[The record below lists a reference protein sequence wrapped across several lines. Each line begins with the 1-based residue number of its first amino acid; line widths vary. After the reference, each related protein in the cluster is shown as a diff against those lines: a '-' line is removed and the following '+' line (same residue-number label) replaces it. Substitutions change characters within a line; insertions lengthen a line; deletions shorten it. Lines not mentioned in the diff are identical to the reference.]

1 MNESL
6 ISMCGT
12 QKNHRFTCRHV
23 ESMKYG
29 CAIISGDFSRLT
41 DHDFLYRDKIL
52 PLMYIIKRDFSDLI
66 EVCQYCLD
74 NENEI
79 RLRGEEGREIYKKYW
94 ELNEDGSYKENMWN
108 DIRSQFLEL
117 NMEI

>member
-1 MNESL
+1 MHDIQKKL
-6 ISMCGT
+6 ISVKSEIKEFLS
-12 QKNHRFTCRHV
+12 KNQIKSPEPIVIAVCKTF
-23 ESMKYG
+23 SM
-29 CAIISGDFSRLT
+29 
-41 DHDFLYRDKIL
+41 DKIL
-52 PLMYIIKRDFSDLI
+52 PLMYIIKLDFSDLI
-66 EVCQYCLD
+66 EVCQYCFD